1 MGSGDQRCWY
11 QRKHHWDWEKGNGQ
25 CPKKKWKKRTWKELM
40 NHVGRLKGILVSLNS
55 SQVVPRHDS
64 PLVPLLTLT
73 TLPLLRLPDASLKLP
88 RLVILSLFLGALS
101 SFSSSFLGGIF
112 SFPLPSLLR
121 SKQSFSVFSTHPSDP
136 AAATTALKEA
146 CDAVDNI
153 GVDCVRRSIPVLV
166 VRDLEG
172 IVMPRPTPSPL
183 PISEPGGGRILG
195 TEDEADKVELRRVV
209 VPREDMLYEVERERV
224 ST

>member
-1 MGSGDQRCWY
+1 
-11 QRKHHWDWEKGNGQ
+11 
-25 CPKKKWKKRTWKELM
+25 M
-40 NHVGRLKGILVSLNS
+40 NHVGRLKGILVSLNF

-183 PISEPGGGRILG
+183 PIREPGGERILG